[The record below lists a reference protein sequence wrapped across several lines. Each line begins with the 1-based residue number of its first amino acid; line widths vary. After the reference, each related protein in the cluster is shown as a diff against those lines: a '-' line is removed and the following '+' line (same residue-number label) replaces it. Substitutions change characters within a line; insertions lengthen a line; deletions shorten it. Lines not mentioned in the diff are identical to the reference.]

1 MDLRE
6 ERELAFQRLLKICQS
21 GLVSVTDFRWGLVLA
36 CTCFCRPA
44 RSQKYTF
51 LLNEPWCTG
60 ELRSHALH
68 ALAQA

>member
-51 LLNEPWCTG
+51 L
-60 ELRSHALH
+60 
-68 ALAQA
+68 AQ